1 MFVSYY
7 HPDEQLRLYEIEI
20 TEQELSEI
28 LAEHLGAS
36 KVFLDKAEVID
47 LLKGVDEP
55 ERFLKL

>member
-28 LAEHLGAS
+28 LA
-36 KVFLDKAEVID
+36 
-47 LLKGVDEP
+47 
-55 ERFLKL
+55 